1 MSASKTNEAILQQLE
16 ALGGTLQKEDSVR
29 HHEEMWIALPQGMT
43 PRQGARFLA
52 LKDEEDEAPTNY
64 ARTFKYRPW
73 DGGVALVRAMEKMF
87 GMVQHG
93 REHPFFGREPSD
105 IITVPIGVDQTVQ
118 VPWGAIQVPLLPGL
132 TLFPDEAY
140 DAEYGI
146 VFQINGQGPRK
157 YAGKVEGIFNAVQME
172 LDAHSIYRGK
182 AFNGAEKP
190 EFIDLDSIDFSKIAF
205 PQETMV
211 QLEAKVFS
219 QIRYADTLS
228 SLGVNR
234 KRAVLLDGEFGT
246 GKTTLGMAIGQ
257 EAVAH
262 GRTFVYAEPGKH
274 NLAEVF
280 RTARML
286 QPSVVFF
293 EDLDTVDD
301 DPGKNISSLLDL
313 FDGIRAKNTEVLAV
327 MTTNYPDAITAGM
340 RRPGRLDAQV
350 HLGLPDAGVIEKIV
364 RNNVPEEHGQYL
376 GDIDWGEVTSSMEGY
391 LPAFVMEA
399 AQQSIRYAVVRNN
412 GQPGEVTTED
422 IINSA
427 DGLRDQFIGMQD
439 APHPTPADTLGQV
452 VSNVV
457 EEAADTAIRRRFP

>member
-1 MSASKTNEAILQQLE
+1 MSASKTNEAILNELE
-16 ALGGTLQKEDSVR
+16 RLGGTLQKEDSVR
-29 HHEEMWIALPQGMT
+29 HHDEMWIALPPGMT
-43 PRQGARFLA
+43 PQSAARFLA
-52 LKDEEDEAPTNY
+52 LKHEEDEAPTNY

-73 DGGVALVRAMEKMF
+73 DGGVALVNAMNKMF

-105 IITVPIGVDQTVQ
+105 IITIPVGVNETVQ

-132 TLFPDEAY
+132 TLFPDETY
-140 DAEYGI
+140 DAEYGK
-146 VFQINGQGPRK
+146 VFEITGQGPRK

-172 LDAHSIYRGK
+172 LDANSIYRGK
-182 AFNGAEKP
+182 AFNGAETP
-190 EFIDLDSIDFSKIAF
+190 EFIDLDAIDFSKIAF
-205 PQETMV
+205 PQETMI

-219 QIRYADTLS
+219 QIRYADTLND
-228 SLGVNR
+228 LGVNR

-257 EAVAH
+257 EAIAH

-274 NLAEVF
+274 DLEEVF

-301 DPGKNISSLLDL
+301 DPGKSISSLLDL
-313 FDGIRAKNTEVLAV
+313 FDGIKAKNTEVLAI
-327 MTTNYPDAITAGM
+327 MTTNYPEAITAGM

-364 RNNVPEEHGQYL
+364 RNNVPEEL
-376 GDIDWGEVTSSMEGY
+376 LSDVNWVEVTDSMEGY

-399 AQQSIRYAVVRNN
+399 AQQSIRYSVTRNS
-412 GQPGEVTTED
+412 GEVGNVTTED
-422 IINSA
+422 IVNSA
-427 DGLRDQFIGMQD
+427 EGLRDQFEGMKD